1 LQPGQSSLAA
11 ASVIFFKLRRELR
24 SEQYLMKILA
34 MSLNSQRAMSL
45 LYIFV
50 LAWSEQGAAAER
62 TRKPKT

>member
-11 ASVIFFKLRRELR
+11 ASVIFFKLR